1 MKTITFTSII
11 ELILLFCTQQEI
23 FRHKETEM
31 TLLKKAFKKII
42 AAMLSLSMV
51 ITMNANVLAAANVSD
66 TNTVQLSE
74 NSVVQ
79 TSAPGKIM
87 MLKLNEE
94 QAYLNGNMIPTL
106 VYGSGYV
113 SKLIMVNG
121 STLLPL
127 RFVCECLGFEVGYN
141 VQTNNSTITDTANR
155 VKFELVTGTTEMYK
169 YDLEGNLLATG
180 TATAPTTIIEGV
192 THVPVRSLLEA
203 MGFHVYWNEAGYVLI
218 SENPMTQEQF
228 EDLIA
233 SWGKTDSEYPDY
245 NTYTVF
251 SKNTEN
257 DINLAVSSTSIKG
270 DVYSGRDFNYS
281 GSILNIDGKAD
292 AVGTN
297 NINCNNVTA
306 AAFNNNVAPLD
317 MPQWGEAILKLAE
330 PITEYEGDQA
340 FDDGQMNLEQSVRA
354 SGNLEF
360 NGTRFTGQGYVIAGG
375 DIEYTLSALNNN
387 DTYKL
392 AMYSENGD
400 IIINGSDAVVNGI
413 LYAPNGKVIFNGSSL
428 TVNGRIF
435 ADSIELN
442 GSIFNFIGIPEDW
455 DLIAGGVEKT
465 WTTDKDFAEGSLNNV
480 SQSTADMLTISQK
493 TVTGD
498 EGYIKEYIKTQ
509 AKEGVKVKEIS
520 DTSYLTAS
528 GKNINLSF
536 ELSGFGDT
544 ENRENPIDFVLL
556 IDVSGSMAGSRI
568 DTAKNS
574 AISVIDK
581 MGENDRC
588 AIITFEYSSHL
599 VQELS
604 SDKQLLKDKINSIT
618 ANGGTCIAPG
628 ITDSVKQ
635 LIKEDSSRSKYIFV
649 YSDGEDSFNQVNQIK
664 EASTFALMNH
674 IRIFTLTI
682 GNPNRH
688 MQMVA
693 LNSRGI
699 YRLAPSEDDIAEIMD
714 MFATEVFDTAGRS
727 ITFKTTV
734 ADRSLIDTNSIVP
747 APQKI
752 RENSDGSV
760 TLEWKISR
768 LSMTDTQTI
777 SLPLTYSGEEQGVK
791 DIIRDTSCVYYDN
804 TGYASVLYGEDLTLN
819 IDKYHTHGTWS
830 AVFDGK
836 TQGIRWKN
844 IYWNGLRPDDGK
856 IEVTASC
863 SNDGQN
869 FGEPVPVTNNVNLQ
883 GLSGRYIRISAVLRA
898 SSTGKTPELHD
909 ITVKSEGCDV
919 PQNGSA
925 APFIKIRSKGT
936 VRAGVPLNLRA
947 EITDECSGDNL
958 SVNWSS
964 KDNAA
969 IFEKTTGLITS
980 ITFSQPGTYEVTCT
994 VNDGLHTNST
1004 TAQIE
1009 VIEGDIYSNLDPDA
1023 RIPSPSPETHTEL
1036 PATVGFRQT
1045 VSGQIELLNDA
1056 DVSWY
1061 GMLLS
1066 DGTVANVQRD
1076 GSFSFVT
1083 GYSAKLVTVSVYAFN
1098 WDGDY
1103 TVKEYTISITD
1114 NQPSLEVNVSED
1126 RVGQGSTSPYFEVA
1140 TVLPKYIKADT
1151 YKYTLNGKELPVTQI
1166 VQSKYYLP
1174 TNKTGDYTFRVTAE
1188 ATTGQILTAEKTISV
1203 CPMEISIELNSEK
1216 DTYHI
1221 GDSVSARVNVS
1232 YSSNNYTAT
1241 LTANGN
1247 EVALNNLGEGVFTP
1261 STVGKY
1267 ELTAEVTDDYGNS
1280 ASKTITIKV
1289 IDPSNTLVPQV
1300 TITSP
1305 SSDDEIYKPTDI
1317 IGTVTSEG
1325 LLYYVLEYSPAG
1337 KDEYQTLSEGET
1349 AVNNAVLGKLD
1360 PTVLQNGK
1368 YDIRLTGYGSNGS
1381 NSDTVTV
1388 TVEGEMKI
1396 GNYSVS
1402 FIDTEVPLLNLP
1414 LTVNR
1419 TYDSRMKNTSG
1430 DFGYGWEMNITDS
1443 LKLEENRVQGDGWT
1457 LVIQSNFLLNIYRAT
1472 ETKEHIIKVRWGNGR
1487 VDEFE
1492 MIIPDDITTFPIWD
1506 FDVAY
1511 KAKPGTT
1518 SKLEALGITEQYFL
1532 DSTDG
1537 LRTLDGKLYSP
1548 QRYRLTTEDGT
1559 EYIFDKD
1566 KGVEEIIDPKG
1577 NTVKFTQ
1584 NGVIHSAGD
1593 GLTFERDAENRITK
1607 ITSIAGEVTYSYNHN
1622 GDLISVTDLAGCTT
1636 RFEYDRNHY
1645 LTAIIDPRG
1654 VTVSRNEYDDNGRL
1668 IAVIDADG
1676 NRIEYNHDL
1685 DERKEIVKDRMGNIT
1700 VYGYDEQGN
1709 VTSVTDPEGNTTR
1722 STYDENGN
1730 LSTVTDPLGGIT
1742 KYKYD
1747 EDGKIKKI
1755 TAPDGRE
1762 AKSTY
1767 DQKGRLLTLSS
1778 GNPESG
1784 ESIVAVAMSYTS
1796 FGAPEKITDAEGN
1809 ETNYMYNAEGN
1820 LSSVSDAIG
1829 KYLTVTYDSKGNVI
1843 STKNGEGATA
1853 IYTYDSQNR
1862 CISKCISRKN
1872 YSGSIESI
1880 MESYVYDN
1888 AGRVVKVIDGAGN
1901 TTSVEYNSIGKTAA
1915 TIDER
1920 NNKTT
1925 YEYDNAGNTVKI
1937 TYSDN
1942 TFETFEYDKE
1952 GRTTKAVNRAG
1963 RAVTMT
1969 YDKNG
1974 NLLTKTYPNGASET
1988 YAYDAKKRLVS
1999 ATSVNGGVTTYEYDA
2014 SDRNTAI
2021 VDALGNR
2028 TQFVYDLNTGALS
2041 EVIDAN
2047 GNSVK
2052 YEYDNNGRQT
2062 KIILADKSEWCT
2074 EYDARGRVTVQKDA
2088 YGAKTVYTYDGAD
2101 RLTSVTD
2108 ALDNTYAYTYDET
2121 GSLTS
2126 VTDPNGYVTSY
2137 EYDRMGR
2144 ATRVRNQDMP
2154 YNITRKYDAAG
2165 NITDNTV
2172 FYNSTIQ
2179 YKYDSMNRVT
2189 RKSYGSGA
2197 NAYTAEYAYTDD
2209 GLLSTVTDNSGTI
2222 TYTYDEMNGLT
2233 GKTLQDGT
2241 KLAYT
2246 YDTACRLTSVSV
2258 YKPDG
2263 TLYGSTSYEY
2273 DLLDR
2278 PVKVT
2283 DKNGDE
2289 TCYKYDAAGN
2299 RTEMTYPNGAKTQ
2312 YTYDKV
2318 NRLTCEKVLDTN
2330 ENIVAQYTY
2339 TLGANGERTGVKETG
2354 RTVEYTYDEIGRLT
2368 GEKETKGGQV
2378 TETLYE
2384 YDKNSNRTKKTVNG
2398 DATLYSYNS
2407 KNQLT
2412 SEKIKKGGTEIL
2424 KASYSYNY
2432 TGHQTKKTEDSKT
2445 LNYTYDTENRL
2456 VRVTD
2461 ASNANIEQ
2469 YTYDWEGNRIQKI
2482 SENGTVNYIV
2492 DTNCQYAQVI
2502 AETDENGNLLT
2513 WYTRGDELISLE
2525 RAGEKR
2531 YYFYDGHGSV
2541 RMLADENNSVT
2552 DTYEFDA
2559 FGNLTARTGVTE
2571 NAYLYC
2577 GEQFDALTGLYYLR
2591 ARYMDPTNGRFTS
2604 MDSYAGALNDPI
2616 TLHKY
2621 LYANANPVTFKDPS
2635 GNMGMAG
2642 YALTIVQAIGTA
2654 STIIRSAIEYHR
2666 YMNDGAGPEELLT
2679 MLLQSVLNTVIMWEF
2694 CLISAEVPVLG
2705 AILAAYGLAN
2715 QLEFII
2721 ESIQNGDWVMVL
2733 VGILE
2738 FAGMVVGLY
2747 NTCFTGDTLVATED
2761 GRRRIDEINVGDKV
2775 WAYNPDT
2782 GEKEL
2787 KEVVNV
2793 FVKET
2798 DEILHLQTTDGNI
2811 DTTTTHPFYVVDEG
2825 WKAAGDLKAGDEIY
2839 ALDGSAITILSTS
2852 LEKLD
2857 EPIKVYN
2864 LEVAD
2869 FHTYFVGNTGMLVHN
2884 RCGGSGSKET
2894 GNSGAGSSD
2903 SGSNSGKDTSFN
2915 DGKVRNPLE
2924 DVRFTDKVKEQM
2936 THGDYHGFP
2945 ESVDAF
2951 GSSGTIS
2958 TRINGDKTTVTWI
2971 EIPGWYKG
2979 KEGVF
2984 QYIIGPDGTCN
2995 HRFFVPN

>member
-1 MKTITFTSII
+1 MKIITFTSII
-11 ELILLFCTQQEI
+11 DLILLFYTQQEI

-31 TLLKKAFKKII
+31 ILLKKTFKKII
-42 AAMLSLSMV
+42 AAVLSLSMV
-51 ITMNANVLAAANVSD
+51 ITMNVNVLAAADVSD
-66 TNTVQLSE
+66 KNTVQLSE
-74 NSVVQ
+74 NSVVE
-79 TSAPGKIM
+79 TSASGKIM

-94 QAYLNGNMIPTL
+94 QAYLNGNMIPSL
-106 VYGSGYV
+106 VYDNGFV
-113 SKLIMVNG
+113 SKLIMLDGV
-121 STLLPL
+121 TFLPL
-127 RFVCECLGFEVGYN
+127 RFVCQCLGFEVGYN
-141 VQTNNSTITDTANR
+141 EETGNSTITDTANGVR
-155 VKFELVTGTTEMYK
+155 FELVTGTTEMYK
-169 YDLEGNLLATG
+169 YDLEGNLLAAG

-251 SKNTEN
+251 SKNTEK

-493 TVTGD
+493 TVIGD
-498 EGYIKEYIKTQ
+498 EGYTKEYAKTQ
-509 AKEGVKVKEIS
+509 TKEGIKVKEIS

-528 GKNINLSF
+528 GKDINLSF

-635 LIKEDSSRSKYIFV
+635 LLKEDSSRSKYIFV
-649 YSDGEDSFNQVNQIK
+649 YSDGEDSFNQVDQIK
-664 EASTFALMNH
+664 EASTLALMNH
-674 IRIFTLTI
+674 IRIFALTI

-714 MFATEVFDTAGRS
+714 MFAAEVFDTAGRS

-804 TGYASVLYGEDLTLN
+804 TGYASVLYGEDLTLD

-883 GLSGRYIRISAVLRA
+883 GLSGRYIRISAVLSA

-936 VRAGVPLNLRA
+936 VRAGVPLNLRS

-958 SVNWSS
+958 NVNWTSE
-964 KDNAA
+964 NNTA
-969 IFEKTTGLITS
+969 IFEKTSGINTS
-980 ITFSQPGTYEVTCT
+980 VTFSQPGTYEITCT

-1004 TAQIE
+1004 ATQIE

-1023 RIPSPSPETHTEL
+1023 RIPSPAPETHTEL

-1045 VSGQIELLNDA
+1045 VTGQIELLNDA
-1056 DVSWY
+1056 NVSWY

-1126 RVGQGSTSPYFEVA
+1126 RVGQGSISPYFEVA

-1151 YKYTLNGKELPVTQI
+1151 YKYTLNGKELPATQI

-1174 TNKTGDYTFRVTAE
+1174 TDKTGDYTFRVTAE
-1188 ATTGQILTAEKTISV
+1188 ATNGQILTAEKTISV
-1203 CPMEISIELNSEK
+1203 CPMEISIELNSET

-1221 GDSVSARVNVS
+1221 GDSVTAKINVS
-1232 YSSNNYTAT
+1232 YSSANYTVV

-1247 EVALNNLGEGVFTP
+1247 EITLNNSGEGVFTP
-1261 STVGKY
+1261 SAIGRY
-1267 ELTAEVTDDYGNS
+1267 ELTAKVTDDYGNS
-1280 ASKTITIKV
+1280 DSKTITIKV
-1289 IDPSNTLVPQV
+1289 IDPSNTLIPQV

-1305 SSDDEIYKPTDI
+1305 SSDDEIYKPADI

-1430 DFGYGWEMNITDS
+1430 DFGYGWEMNVTDS

-1457 LVIQSNFLLNIYRAT
+1457 LAIQSNFLLNIYRAT
-1472 ETKEHIIKVRWGNGR
+1472 ETKEHTIKVRWGNGR

-1518 SKLEALGITEQYFL
+1518 SKLEALGMVEQYFL

-1566 KGVEEIIDPKG
+1566 KGVEEITDTKG

-1593 GLTFERDAENRITK
+1593 GLTFERDSENRITK

-1742 KYKYD
+1742 KYEYD

-1988 YAYDAKKRLVS
+1988 YTYDAKKRLVS

-2028 TQFVYDLNTGALS
+2028 TQFIYDPDTAVLS

-2062 KIILADKSEWCT
+2062 KIILADGSEWCT

-2144 ATRVRNQDMP
+2144 ATRVRSPGMS

-2165 NITDNTV
+2165 NIIENTV
-2172 FYNSTIQ
+2172 YSNLKVKYI
-2179 YKYDSMNRVT
+2179 YDSMNRVT

-2246 YDTACRLTSVSV
+2246 YDTACRLTIVSV

-2283 DKNGDE
+2283 DKNGAE
-2289 TCYKYDAAGN
+2289 TRYEYDAAGN

-2312 YTYDKV
+2312 YTYDSV

-2330 ENIVAQYTY
+2330 GNTVAQYTY
-2339 TLGANGERTGVKETG
+2339 TLGANGERLKVEETG
-2354 RTVEYTYDEIGRLT
+2354 RTVEYTYDETGRLT
-2368 GEKETKGGQV
+2368 GEKETKDGQV

-2398 DATLYSYNS
+2398 VKTVYSYNS
-2407 KNQLT
+2407 QNQLT
-2412 SEKIKKGGTEIL
+2412 SEESGTGVS
-2424 KASYSYNY
+2424 KVTVTYSYNY
-2432 TGHQTKKTEDSKT
+2432 AGHQTKKTEGSKT

-2525 RAGEKR
+2525 RTGEKR

-2559 FGNLTARTGVTE
+2559 FGNLTARTGTTE

-2721 ESIQNGDWVMVL
+2721 ESIQKGDWVMVL

-2747 NTCFTGDTLVATED
+2747 ATCFTGDTLVATED
-2761 GRRRIDEINVGDKV
+2761 GSRRIDEIKVGDKV

-2787 KEVVNV
+2787 KEVVSV

-2798 DEILHLQTTDGNI
+2798 DEILHLETTDGTI
-2811 DTTTTHPFYVVDEG
+2811 DTTTTHPFYVVGEG
-2825 WKAAGDLKAGDEIY
+2825 WKAAGDLKFGDKIY
-2839 ALDGSAITILSTS
+2839 ALDGTTVIINGAN

-2857 EPIKVYN
+2857 KPIKVYN

-2884 RCGGSGSKET
+2884 RCKLGENMEGT
-2894 GNSGAGSSD
+2894 GNKPPQNGEKYHAHHKYPQKFRDFFESHGIDIDAPENGRWVESHDHLSGAKSY
-2903 SGSNSGKDTSFN
+2903 N
-2915 DGKVRNPLE
+2915 DLWE
-2924 DVRFTDKVKEQM
+2924 EQIKKWDLVPGGA
-2936 THGDYHGFP
+2936 TKQDIIDF
-2945 ESVDAF
+2945 A
-2951 GSSGTIS
+2951 
-2958 TRINGDKTTVTWI
+2958 NGLGREW
-2971 EIPGWYKG
+2971 
-2979 KEGVF
+2979 
-2984 QYIIGPDGTCN
+2984 
-2995 HRFFVPN
+2995 